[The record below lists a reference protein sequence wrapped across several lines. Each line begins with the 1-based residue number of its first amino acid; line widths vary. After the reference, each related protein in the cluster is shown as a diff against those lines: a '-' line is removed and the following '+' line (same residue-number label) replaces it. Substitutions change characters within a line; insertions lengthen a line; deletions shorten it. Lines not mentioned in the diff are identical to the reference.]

1 MRELIV
7 PGCGECD
14 LRPGRR
20 PDWPGARDGREE
32 AAPATPVGE
41 SGIQSPGW
49 PDKCQSATVGRVRR
63 LRSTDD
69 ATDAAHGSCPVDFED
84 ADLGCAVVT
93 GNLGKREPTAVGRPG
108 WAERKLLVVVRGQP
122 RRRPV
127 RHSKH
132 VDIRLLLVA
141 GSMFLVAVRVVVSV
155 TRRGGT
161 DRSAREG
168 ER

>member
-32 AAPATPVGE
+32 AAPATPVGA
-41 SGIQSPGW
+41 SSAQSPGW
-49 PDKCQSATVGRVRR
+49 PDECEPATVRRVRG

-69 ATDAAHGSCPVDFED
+69 APVAAHFDCRADFEH

-93 GNLGKREPTAVGRPG
+93 GNLGKREPPAVGRPG

-122 RRRPV
+122 RGRPV
-127 RHSKH
+127 RHSKN
-132 VDIRLLLVA
+132 VDVRLLLVA
-141 GSMFLVAVRVVVSV
+141 GVPSRRMGAVRVVMTV
-155 TRRGGT
+155 T
-161 DRSAREG
+161 
-168 ER
+168 